1 MPTDVAIPEM
11 GESVSEVILLEWLK
25 SEGDYVGRD
34 EPLCVLETDKANVEL
49 PSPVA
54 GVLHPI
60 QEVDATL
67 SVGDVLATIDEGP
80 PPDQVQSQSTSA
92 PAIASAGTSQVAT
105 EMLESLSPAV
115 RGLVEEHGIDTSEIV
130 GTGRGGRMV
139 KQDIVAYIKE
149 MENEAASRMPAKS
162 VSAVPAAAVAARAEV
177 VAPPPVASVP
187 TPQVAPVEPPAR
199 APSPVQHPAQDP
211 VQHPSGPAANA
222 SQGEGVRREPMS
234 KIRKRIAERLVA
246 AQQNA
251 AMLTTFN
258 EVDLGEVMALRKR
271 HKERFAEKH
280 GVSLGL
286 MSFFS
291 RATILALQEFPQV
304 NAGIEGTD
312 IVYHDYV
319 NLGIAVSSDRGL
331 LVPVLRRAERLSM
344 AQVEGEIKRLA
355 KAARDNKLSLDELS
369 GGTFSITNG
378 GVFGSLM
385 STPILNPP
393 QSAILGM
400 HAIKERAVVVD
411 GAIVARPM
419 MYLALSYDHR
429 LIDGEQSVK
438 FLVRIKEL
446 LEDPPRLMLEI

>member
-34 EPLCVLETDKANVEL
+34 EAICVLETDKANVEL
-49 PSPVA
+49 PSPAA
-54 GVLHPI
+54 GVLHPA

-67 SVGDVLATIDEGP
+67 AVGDLVATIDEGP
-80 PPDQVQSQSTSA
+80 QPAQADEEAVAEVGQPEPVVEVA
-92 PAIASAGTSQVAT
+92 PSEEPAVAA

-115 RGLVEEHGIDTSEIV
+115 RGLVQEHGIDPSQIV
-130 GTGRGGRMV
+130 GTGRGGRIV
-139 KQDIVAYIKE
+139 KQDIVAFLKE
-149 MENEAASRMPAKS
+149 KENEAASAGTSAASPPQPTAKPA
-162 VSAVPAAAVAARAEV
+162 VT
-177 VAPPPVASVP
+177 PPPAPTPKAQVATSVP
-187 TPQVAPVEPPAR
+187 PA
-199 APSPVQHPAQDP
+199 SEGDD
-211 VQHPSGPAANA
+211 G
-222 SQGEGVRREPMS
+222 GVRREPMT

-304 NAGIEGTD
+304 NAGIEGDD

-319 NLGIAVSSDRGL
+319 NLGIAVSSERGL
-331 LVPVLRRAERLSM
+331 LVPVLRRADRLSM
-344 AQVEGEIKRLA
+344 AQIEGEIKRLA
-355 KAARDNKLSLDELS
+355 QAARDNKLGLNELS

-393 QSAILGM
+393 QSGILGM
-400 HAIKERAVVVD
+400 HAIKERPAVVEGAVVV
-411 GAIVARPM
+411 RPM

-438 FLVRIKEL
+438 FLVRIKDL

>member
-1 MPTDVAIPEM
+1 MA
-11 GESVSEVILLEWLK
+11 
-25 SEGDYVGRD
+25 
-34 EPLCVLETDKANVEL
+34 A
-49 PSPVA
+49 
-54 GVLHPI
+54 
-60 QEVDATL
+60 
-67 SVGDVLATIDEGP
+67 
-80 PPDQVQSQSTSA
+80 
-92 PAIASAGTSQVAT
+92 

-115 RGLVEEHGIDTSEIV
+115 RGLVQEHAIDPSQIV
-130 GTGRGGRMV
+130 GTGRGGRIV
-139 KQDIVAYIKE
+139 KQDIVAFLKE
-149 MENEAASRMPAKS
+149 KENEAAATRTAAAPA
-162 VSAVPAAAVAARAEV
+162 SASPPQPAAKPVPPSPPAPTPKAQVATS
-177 VAPPPVASVP
+177 APPASE
-187 TPQVAPVEPPAR
+187 A
-199 APSPVQHPAQDP
+199 DD
-211 VQHPSGPAANA
+211 G
-222 SQGEGVRREPMS
+222 GVRREPMT

-258 EVDLGEVMALRKR
+258 EVDLGEVMSLRKR

-304 NAGIEGTD
+304 NAGIEGGD

-319 NLGIAVSSDRGL
+319 NLGIAVSSERGL
-331 LVPVLRRAERLSM
+331 LVPVLRRADLLSM
-344 AQVEGEIKRLA
+344 AQIEGEIKRLA
-355 KAARDNKLSLDELS
+355 QAARDNKLGLNELS

-400 HAIKERAVVVD
+400 HAIKERPNVVD
-411 GAIVARPM
+411 GAVVVRPM

-438 FLVRIKEL
+438 FLVRIKDL
-446 LEDPPRLMLEI
+446 LEDPTRLMLEI

>member
-34 EPLCVLETDKANVEL
+34 EPICVLETDKANVEL
-49 PSPVA
+49 PSPAA
-54 GVLHPI
+54 GVLHPA

-67 SVGDVLATIDEGP
+67 NVGDVVATIEEGP
-80 PPDQVQSQSTSA
+80 PPEPESQSAAEASPEVASSA
-92 PAIASAGTSQVAT
+92 PAHERESPVAA

-115 RGLVEEHGIDTSEIV
+115 RGLFQENDVDPSQII
-130 GTGRGGRMV
+130 GTGRGGRII
-139 KQDIVAYIKE
+139 KQDVVAYLKE
-149 MENEAASRMPAKS
+149 KENEAASSTPLPA
-162 VSAVPAAAVAARAEV
+162 PAAA
-177 VAPPPVASVP
+177 
-187 TPQVAPVEPPAR
+187 EPEP
-199 APSPVQHPAQDP
+199 APSPQPAPTLPTPAVATPLP
-211 VQHPSGPAANA
+211 VESADG
-222 SQGEGVRREPMS
+222 GGVRREPMT
-234 KIRKRIAERLVA
+234 KFRRRVAERLVA

-258 EVDLGEVMALRKR
+258 EVDLGEVMALRQR

-319 NLGIAVSSDRGL
+319 NLGIAVSSERGL
-331 LVPVLRRAERLSM
+331 LVPVLRRADTLSM
-344 AQVEGEIKRLA
+344 AQIEGEIKRLA
-355 KAARDNKLSLDELS
+355 KAARDNKLGLDELS
-369 GGTFSITNG
+369 GGTFTITNG

-393 QSAILGM
+393 QSGILGM
-400 HAIKERAVVVD
+400 HAIKERPAVVD
-411 GAIVARPM
+411 GKVVARPM

-446 LEDPPRLMLEI
+446 LEDPPRLLLEI

>member
-34 EPLCVLETDKANVEL
+34 DPICVLETDKANVEL

-54 GVLHPI
+54 GVLHPA

-67 SVGDVLATIDEGP
+67 AVGDVVAMIDEGP
-80 PPDQVQSQSTSA
+80 A
-92 PAIASAGTSQVAT
+92 PAQEDTPAEVEQPEPVPEPPASEVTAD
-105 EMLESLSPAV
+105 MLQSLSPAV
-115 RGLVEEHGIDTSEIV
+115 RGLVQEHGIDPRGIV
-130 GTGRGGRMV
+130 GTGRGGRII
-139 KQDIVAYIKE
+139 KQDIVAYLKE
-149 MENEAASRMPAKS
+149 KENEAIAVTGEMPPPAPPVTGS
-162 VSAVPAAAVAARAEV
+162 SPPAAAKPAST
-177 VAPPPVASVP
+177 PPP
-187 TPQVAPVEPPAR
+187 PP
-199 APSPVQHPAQDP
+199 APSPAVETDD
-211 VQHPSGPAANA
+211 
-222 SQGEGVRREPMS
+222 GEVRREPMT

-246 AQQNA
+246 AQHNA

-291 RATILALQEFPQV
+291 RATILALQDFPQV
-304 NAGIEGTD
+304 NAGIEGDD

-319 NLGIAVSSDRGL
+319 NLGIAVSSERGL
-331 LVPVLRRAERLSM
+331 LVPVLRRADQLSM
-344 AQVEGEIKRLA
+344 AQIEGEIKRLA
-355 KAARDNKLSLDELS
+355 QAARDNKLGLDELS

-378 GVFGSLM
+378 GVFGSLL

-393 QSAILGM
+393 QSGILGM
-400 HAIKERAVVVD
+400 HAIKERPAIVD
-411 GAIVARPM
+411 GEIVARPM

-438 FLVRIKEL
+438 FLVRIKDL
-446 LEDPPRLMLEI
+446 LEDPSRLMLEI